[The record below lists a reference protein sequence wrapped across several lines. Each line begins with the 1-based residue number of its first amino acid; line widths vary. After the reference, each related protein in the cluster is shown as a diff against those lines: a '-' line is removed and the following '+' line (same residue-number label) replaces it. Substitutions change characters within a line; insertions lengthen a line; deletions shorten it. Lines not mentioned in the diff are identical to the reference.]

1 MNMEQKN
8 ALEQNAQNMELK
20 KKKKTAY
27 LNIYSFINLILY
39 NLHNKLQ

>member
-8 ALEQNAQNMELK
+8 ALEQNAQNMEL

>member
-20 KKKKTAY
+20 KKKNSLLKY
-27 LNIYSFINLILY
+27 LFFYKLNFI
-39 NLHNKLQ
+39 